1 MQKNILLFSLI
12 ILFSCSNKDKVK
24 LEGKI
29 SNFQPNSKIFLYE
42 EQVTESELLDSTE
55 LSSNG
60 DFKFKFKITEPKFY
74 FLRFSNKEIIN
85 LLISPGE
92 KPVLNADASKLQ
104 SSVSVTGSEG
114 TRLVLAISQNHA
126 KVLNHLD
133 SLVSVYK
140 QINDKQVSKKLVD
153 TLNNDYKNSKLEER
167 KTVIKFIIEN
177 YKSMASIMALYLK
190 YDSSDYVLQYPKDL
204 QYYKIVSDTLM
215 KLYPTSKQVKA
226 LKTDFDRMLRM
237 QKSMVLQNM
246 IKNAKVS
253 IPEIALPNAKGDTIR
268 ITSLLGKI
276 ILLNFWSS
284 ESKACLMINR
294 DYLYLY
300 KKYRKSGL
308 VIYQVSLESDK
319 NKWLDAIK
327 DIPWISVA
335 EISKENSFSAKMYNV
350 SQIPASFLID
360 QKGSFIGKNLNV
372 TELDRAISGLIKK

>member
-104 SSVSVTGSEG
+104 SSVSVKGSEG

-167 KTVIKFIIEN
+167 KNVIKFIIEN